1 IKINQEDNMS
11 DSVALL
17 LMSHGNF
24 AKAAIDSAELIVGK
38 QTNFE
43 TLGVYTVDDVEVLKE
58 EMFQK
63 ISSLDTTKGLVV
75 LTDIIGGTPI
85 NLASQLL
92 SQEKVVVVSGLN
104 LPMLLEVLMNRGQQ
118 IESLAAVLKTAYDQ
132 GFSVRTKQDLIEEG
146 EEDDYSL

>member
-1 IKINQEDNMS
+1 MS
-11 DSVALL
+11 DSIALL

-43 TLGVYTVDDVEVLKE
+43 TLGVYTVDDVEVLRE
-58 EMFQK
+58 EMLQK

-118 IESLAAVLKTAYDQ
+118 IESLSAVLKTAYDQ

>member
-1 IKINQEDNMS
+1 MS
-11 DSVALL
+11 DSIALL

-58 EMFQK
+58 EMLQK
-63 ISSLDTTKGLVV
+63 VSSLDISKGLVV

-92 SQEKVVVVSGLN
+92 SQDGVIVVSGLN

-118 IESLAAVLKTAYDQ
+118 IDSVADVLKTAYDQ
-132 GFSVRTKQDLIEEG
+132 GFSVRTNKDLIEEG
-146 EEDDYSL
+146 EEDEYSL

>member
-1 IKINQEDNMS
+1 MA
-11 DSVALL
+11 DSIALL

-24 AKAAIDSAELIVGK
+24 AKAAIESAELIVGK
-38 QTNFE
+38 QNNFQ
-43 TLGVYTVDDVEVLKE
+43 TLGIYTVDDVEVLKE
-58 EMFQK
+58 EMLQK
-63 ISSLDTTKGLVV
+63 VSSLDTSKGLVV

-92 SQEKVVVVSGLN
+92 SQEEVVVVSGLN

>member
-1 IKINQEDNMS
+1 MLDGI
-11 DSVALL
+11 ALL

-24 AKAAIDSAELIVGK
+24 AKAAIDSAELIVGE

-58 EMFQK
+58 EMLQK
-63 ISSLDTTKGLVV
+63 ISLLDTTKGLVV

>member
-1 IKINQEDNMS
+1 MLDGI
-11 DSVALL
+11 ALL

-24 AKAAIDSAELIVGK
+24 AKAAIDSAELIVGE

-58 EMFQK
+58 EMLQK

>member
-1 IKINQEDNMS
+1 MS
-11 DSVALL
+11 DGIALL

-43 TLGVYTVDDVEVLKE
+43 TLEVYTVDDVEVLKE
-58 EMFQK
+58 EMLQK